1 MKLFCVLM
9 SLAFM
14 HVMADIS
21 KAYYAEVVVN
31 TNNIIQKASSVT
43 NVVRG
48 NVLEYVI
55 LVAVRSTNLNIET
68 LNNMFTLP
76 ELEHF
81 ESYTQKFINDQIAI
95 HTVLANLL
103 RELSVL
109 LPETSNGDFE
119 NMDLKTLR
127 KNRRGYTRKALTNI
141 IIRLQI
147 GKEPDITHGEAC
159 CLIGLVISTKF
170 PNSPTTIT
178 NDEKEHTC
186 SLTNTAGI
194 VTMYRSFGGMFY
206 KVKADSITVPGEP
219 LISQL

>member
-55 LVAVRSTNLNIET
+55 LVAVRSTNLNI
-68 LNNMFTLP
+68 

>member
-55 LVAVRSTNLNIET
+55 LVAVRSTNLNIE
-68 LNNMFTLP
+68 
-76 ELEHF
+76 
-81 ESYTQKFINDQIAI
+81 FINDQIAI